1 VPLGGSARAVVQVS
15 VTVLVLA
22 VCASAC
28 GSDGGPLSA
37 ATFTRRATA
46 MCAHADRRAAAVE
59 IPALDAHGTAGALTT
74 IISIEQRAIHDLHAL
89 RPPRSLE
96 ARVDEWLA
104 TLDQLVVEAEF
115 LRESIRT
122 GERQIADAIAV
133 RAARLSL
140 RSQVLAGRVGVSG
153 CTMPTPPPVDPSV
166 E

>member
-1 VPLGGSARAVVQVS
+1 MA
-15 VTVLVLA
+15 VLVLA
-22 VCASAC
+22 VCATAC
-28 GSDGGPLSA
+28 GSGGGPLSA

-46 MCAHADRRAAAVE
+46 MCAHADRRTAAVE
-59 IPALDAHGTAGALTT
+59 IPALDEYGAATALTT
-74 IISIEQRAIHDLHAL
+74 LISIERRAIRDLHDL
-89 RPPRSLE
+89 RPPRSLQ

-115 LRESIRT
+115 LRESLRA
-122 GERQIADAIAV
+122 GDRHIADAIAV

-153 CTMPTPPPVDPSV
+153 CTMPTPPSVDPAV